1 MAGKAELAEEAV
13 PALSRAG
20 REAEAEVASMRPNC
34 SKPNRTEWQT
44 RHCPTMHNG

>member
-1 MAGKAELAEEAV
+1 MAEEAV

-20 REAEAEVASMRPNC
+20 REAVAGREAEMASMRPNC

>member
-1 MAGKAELAEEAV
+1 MTEEAV

-34 SKPNRTEWQT
+34 SKQSRND
-44 RHCPTMHNG
+44 